1 VPPFLLDTDI
11 FSLWAIGHPVV
22 RARLAAH
29 PAADDG
35 VTVLTL
41 DEALTGWQTALRRAR
56 TNDDRAAVY
65 ARMAATAGA
74 LRQLQV
80 VTCNRTA
87 LDRYDVLRAQKLNVG
102 NNDLRIAAI
111 ALEAGATVVTRNL
124 RDFRRVP
131 GLACEDWSA

>member
-1 VPPFLLDTDI
+1 
-11 FSLWAIGHPVV
+11 
-22 RARLAAH
+22 
-29 PAADDG
+29 
-35 VTVLTL
+35 
-41 DEALTGWQTALRRAR
+41 
-56 TNDDRAAVY
+56 
-65 ARMAATAGA
+65 MAATAGA